1 MSQIFFLPFDKEYT
15 SNTTPLLFCNRSE
28 AQIENLW
35 IPVDSS
41 AVVNKVWKK
50 EHFKEAIRVQA
61 AMLSH
66 DDDVLTPEALLK
78 VHSKFRRK
86 PRH

>member
-1 MSQIFFLPFDKEYT
+1 M
-15 SNTTPLLFCNRSE
+15 
-28 AQIENLW
+28 
-35 IPVDSS
+35 DSS

-66 DDDVLTPEALLK
+66 DNDVLTPEALLK
-78 VHSKFRRK
+78 VDKHTEFWRN
-86 PRH
+86 HVTE

>member
-1 MSQIFFLPFDKEYT
+1 M
-15 SNTTPLLFCNRSE
+15 
-28 AQIENLW
+28 
-35 IPVDSS
+35 DSS

-78 VHSKFRRK
+78 VDRYTLISGENRAIYVTE
-86 PRH
+86 

>member
-1 MSQIFFLPFDKEYT
+1 MSFDKEYT
-15 SNTTPLLFCNRSE
+15 TLLLLCNRSE

-66 DDDVLTPEALLK
+66 DDDVLTPEAMLK
-78 VHSKFRRK
+78 VDTLKVS
-86 PRH
+86 RHKH

>member
-1 MSQIFFLPFDKEYT
+1 MPFDKEYT

-66 DDDVLTPEALLK
+66 EDDVLTPEAMLK
-78 VHSKFRRK
+78 VDTLEVS
-86 PRH
+86 RHKH

>member
-1 MSQIFFLPFDKEYT
+1 MT
-15 SNTTPLLFCNRSE
+15 NTCASFGNRSE

-66 DDDVLTPEALLK
+66 DNDVLTPEALLK
-78 VHSKFRRK
+78 VDRYTLISGENRAIYVTE
-86 PRH
+86 

>member
-1 MSQIFFLPFDKEYT
+1 MPFDKEEYAT
-15 SNTTPLLFCNRSE
+15 LLLFCNRSE

-78 VHSKFRRK
+78 VDTLKVS
-86 PRH
+86 RHKH

>member
-1 MSQIFFLPFDKEYT
+1 M
-15 SNTTPLLFCNRSE
+15 
-28 AQIENLW
+28 
-35 IPVDSS
+35 DSS

-66 DDDVLTPEALLK
+66 DNDVLTPEALLK
-78 VHSKFRRK
+78 VDNTLISGENRAIYVTE
-86 PRH
+86 

>member
-1 MSQIFFLPFDKEYT
+1 M
-15 SNTTPLLFCNRSE
+15 
-28 AQIENLW
+28 
-35 IPVDSS
+35 DSS

-66 DDDVLTPEALLK
+66 DDDVLTPEAMLK
-78 VHSKFRRK
+78 VHTLRIPAKTAPSTSLNETANFVPA
-86 PRH
+86 PRHPASLCAK

>member
-1 MSQIFFLPFDKEYT
+1 M
-15 SNTTPLLFCNRSE
+15 
-28 AQIENLW
+28 
-35 IPVDSS
+35 DSS

-66 DDDVLTPEALLK
+66 DDDVLTPEAMLK
-78 VHSKFRRK
+78 VHTLNSGENRAI
-86 PRH
+86 HVTE